1 MLGIFAVIIFK
12 IKGSP
17 KMINHSGSLV
27 WMRVNSATKPQINAC
42 LNLCLKRKKYCG
54 YSHTHGS
61 CDHKSNKSIWAASH
75 SPVVLS
81 NSGSGKVTASEIP
94 GLCLACT
101 QTKLQTKRDI
111 IQMLSPALC
120 FWLFSILFSSPLDL
134 FLSEICMRACA
145 ETDMRC

>member
-1 MLGIFAVIIFK
+1 M
-12 IKGSP
+12 
-17 KMINHSGSLV
+17 NHSRALV

-42 LNLCLKRKKYCG
+42 LNLCLKKKNTVAI
-54 YSHTHGS
+54 HTHGS
-61 CDHKSNKSIWAASH
+61 CDHKSNKSIWATSQ

-81 NSGSGKVTASEIP
+81 NSGSGKVTAAEIP

-120 FWLFSILFSSPLDL
+120 FWLFSSFLHPIF
-134 FLSEICMRACA
+134 FLSP
-145 ETDMRC
+145 